1 MDMSLFGNVS
11 ATLWKIF
18 YGESQNKNRKF
29 ILDVYG
35 VLLPVESHCEASFPQ
50 SWSMH
55 FTNIKFVVSYLLK
68 NWYCGSSFY
77 QKNYLKF
84 KDSAYGFE

>member
-29 ILDVYG
+29 MLDVYG
-35 VLLPVESHCEASFPQ
+35 VLL
-50 SWSMH
+50 
-55 FTNIKFVVSYLLK
+55 LLK
-68 NWYCGSSFY
+68 ATVKQVFLTIGQYIL
-77 QKNYLKF
+77 QT
-84 KDSAYGFE
+84 

>member
-29 ILDVYG
+29 TLDVYG
-35 VLLPVESHCEASFPQ
+35 VLLR
-50 SWSMH
+50 
-55 FTNIKFVVSYLLK
+55 LK
-68 NWYCGSSFY
+68 ATVKQVFLTIGQYIL
-77 QKNYLKF
+77 QT
-84 KDSAYGFE
+84 